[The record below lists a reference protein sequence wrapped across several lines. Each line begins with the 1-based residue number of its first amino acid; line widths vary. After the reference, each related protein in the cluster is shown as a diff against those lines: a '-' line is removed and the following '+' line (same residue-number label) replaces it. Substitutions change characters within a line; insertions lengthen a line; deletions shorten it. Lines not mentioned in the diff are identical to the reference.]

1 MTDRLTA
8 AKPTLTVQTFWLM
21 FARTVGFVLSVGL
34 PILLVRLFDQKQYG
48 VYKQAFVVVQTTY
61 SLLNL
66 GVGLSAFYYMPRKTE
81 GRSLVA
87 LNIVAF
93 NVVAGAIPLVVLF
106 LFPRVLGHIFG
117 GPQLVPYARVI
128 GWIMFL
134 TITSAF
140 LEVVATAMQDVKWST
155 VFIVFAQLSRVV
167 LMTAAALWW
176 RSIEGL
182 LYAAVAQGLL
192 QSAVLIWYLHNRF
205 GRFWTS
211 FDWRFF
217 REQIGYAAPYGLYG
231 MLAAAQGDV
240 HNYFVANVFG
250 PSAFA
255 IYSIGC
261 MQIPLIFLLRD
272 SLSAVLISK
281 ISELQHQGRERDIL
295 LLTARAMRKTALL
308 CLPVYALLMVTG
320 HDILVFFYTRAY
332 EGSWPI
338 FAINL
343 TTLLLLVVITDPI
356 VRAYAEH
363 RYFIVRV
370 RIAILCLQVVALW
383 FATRAIGMKGAIL
396 VVVLSAV
403 LERAIVVRRLAGV
416 LGMRLKDVRLFKGI
430 GKIAL
435 VSAGCAGATLVV
447 RAALSGVKPFVVL
460 AVCGTSFA
468 LLFIGLALLLRL
480 LEPDEEELIRRQ
492 WLRLRRAAAGGF

>member
-1 MTDRLTA
+1 
-8 AKPTLTVQTFWLM
+8 
-21 FARTVGFVLSVGL
+21 VLSVGL

-48 VYKQAFVVVQTTY
+48 TYKQAFVVVQTTY

-66 GVGLSAFYYMPRKTE
+66 GLSLSAFYYMPRKAE
-81 GRSLVA
+81 RRPQVA

-93 NVVAGAIPLVVLF
+93 NIVAGTIPLVVLF
-106 LFPRVLGHIFG
+106 LFPQLLGHIFG
-117 GPQLVPYARVI
+117 GPELVPYARVI
-128 GWIMFL
+128 GLIMFL

-140 LEVVATAMQDVKWST
+140 LEVVATAMRDVKWST
-155 VFIVFAQLSRVV
+155 IFIVFAQFSRVV
-167 LMTAAALWW
+167 LMTLAAVWW
-176 RSIEGL
+176 RSIDAL

-217 REQIGYAAPYGLYG
+217 REQIGYAVPYGLYG
-231 MLAAAQGDV
+231 LLAAAQGDL

-261 MQIPLIFLLRD
+261 VQVPLIFLLQ
-272 SLSAVLISK
+272 SALGAVLISK
-281 ISELQHQGRERDIL
+281 TSELQHQGKTRDIV
-295 LLTARAMRKTALL
+295 LLTASAMRKTALL
-308 CLPVYALLMVTG
+308 CCPVYALLTVTG

-332 EGSWPI
+332 EASWPI

-343 TTLLLLVVITDPI
+343 STLLLLVVITDPI
-356 VRAYAEH
+356 VRAYPEQ

-370 RIAILCLQVVALW
+370 RIAILCLQVAALW

-396 VVVLSAV
+396 VVVLSAF
-403 LERAIVVRRLAGV
+403 LERAIVVQRLAGV
-416 LGMRLKDVRLFKGI
+416 LGMRLKDVRLFAGI

-435 VSAGCAGATLVV
+435 VSAVCAAATYLA
-447 RAALSGVKPFVVL
+447 RAALAGVKPFVVL
-460 AVCGTSFA
+460 AVCGTTFA
-468 LLFIGLALLLRL
+468 LLFAGLVLLLRL
-480 LEPDEEELIRRQ
+480 LEPDEEALIRRQ
-492 WLRLRRAAAGGF
+492 WLRLRRAAAF